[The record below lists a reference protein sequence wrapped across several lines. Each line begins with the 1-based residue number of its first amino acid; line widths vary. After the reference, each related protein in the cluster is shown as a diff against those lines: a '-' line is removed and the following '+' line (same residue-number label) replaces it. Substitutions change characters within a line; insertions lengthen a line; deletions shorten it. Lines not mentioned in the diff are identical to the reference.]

1 MRNFHNAEIS
11 AAGGQDGIDFV
22 TCCKVA
28 TDYSG
33 NTRFVAQS
41 IAKGGQKAT
50 AIGWV
55 TIYSCL
61 ARQYLKHITS
71 MRVQRPGDDY
81 CILHGE
87 ASLHTIRNT
96 KRDRD

>member
-50 AIGWV
+50 AIGWF
-55 TIYSCL
+55 TIYSWL

-71 MRVQRPGDDY
+71 MRFQMPGQDD
-81 CILHGE
+81 CILDGA
-87 ASLHTIRNT
+87 ASLHIIRNR
-96 KRDRD
+96 KADQ